1 MKVAE
6 RGRDG
11 KLFRLN
17 KEKHLQV
24 WQAGLGSPTGSPEM
38 ATGILR
44 YLSDLKIY
52 ARPRSR
58 EG

>member
-17 KEKHLQV
+17 KESICRLTGKIRQPNRESRNGHC
-24 WQAGLGSPTGSPEM
+24 GLDRYVPEVFK
-38 ATGILR
+38 AT
-44 YLSDLKIY
+44 
-52 ARPRSR
+52 
-58 EG
+58 